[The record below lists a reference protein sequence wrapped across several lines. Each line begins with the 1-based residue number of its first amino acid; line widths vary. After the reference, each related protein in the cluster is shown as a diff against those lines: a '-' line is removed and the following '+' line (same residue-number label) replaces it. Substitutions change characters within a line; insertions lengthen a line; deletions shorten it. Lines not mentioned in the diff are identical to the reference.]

1 LTDTDNELQR
11 LLNDAKKE
19 ELSLKF
25 GARFSPT
32 PPSLPPEVEGAW
44 LNHVEQ
50 FELLCQNARTI
61 TVREYIGG
69 PPTRPLGEIPA
80 QELEAELDRFFELLS
95 ANNIAVHFGRSV
107 SESEAYRFITEE
119 LLGREIEDIRMD
131 GLTLNFLYEEFHPDD
146 EQDAT
151 MTVED
156 FLFAL
161 FNRKESMLLSLLCRP
176 DILITV
182 SEAYDSSGL
191 STHLQSFLRGVLT
204 FLDWD
209 ADSFRC
215 TIDGDKAAVEARV
228 CWSGLEIGTLHRM
241 NAEGRALVDLRKSDG
256 FWYITGASIPG
267 VDLPPR

>member
-1 LTDTDNELQR
+1 LTGTDDELRR

-25 GARFSPT
+25 GARFSAT
-32 PPSLPPEVEGAW
+32 PPFLPPEDESAW

-50 FELLCQNARTI
+50 FELLCQSARTI
-61 TVREYIGG
+61 TVREFIGG
-69 PPTRPLGEIPA
+69 PPTRPLGDIPA
-80 QELEAELDRFFELLS
+80 QELGAELDRLFELLS
-95 ANNIAVHFGRSV
+95 ANNIAVHFGRTV

-146 EQDAT
+146 QQEAT
-151 MTVED
+151 MAAED
-156 FLFAL
+156 FLFAI
-161 FNRKESMLLSLLCRP
+161 FNRKESMLLSLLCRSG
-176 DILITV
+176 ILLAVPGTG
-182 SEAYDSSGL
+182 DRSGL
-191 STHLQSFLRGVLT
+191 CARLQAFLRGMLT

-215 TIDGDKAAVEARV
+215 TINGEMASVEARV
-228 CWSGLEIGTLHRM
+228 CWSGLEIGTLNRL
-241 NAEGRALVDLRKSDG
+241 NAGGRALVDLRKSDG
-256 FWYITGASIPG
+256 FWYITGAYIPG